1 MKKIAI
7 LFLVLINAINT
18 AAFAKEQT
26 VVLISL
32 DGFRWDYIEKHQ
44 AKNLAKI
51 AKAGVRAERMI
62 PVYPTK
68 TFPNHISI
76 ITGLQPANH
85 GIIDNRFCDKNRN
98 ECYSMGKGGK
108 DSTWLNGMPLWNL
121 AEMQGVKAATY
132 FWPESDARFNGR
144 TPSYFYHYSQ
154 HSDYQRRVDQI
165 VEWLSL
171 PEAQRPRFIASYFSI
186 VDSMG
191 HDHGP
196 NAKQTFDAVQ
206 QVDALIAQLDKR
218 LAQFDDLNINL
229 VLVSDHGM
237 SEVDP
242 KQTIE
247 INQLGISESDFVIK
261 NSYTRV
267 QFYKKPKSKVTIS
280 DIEKHLAEQA
290 KGRYTVLDKATLA
303 KRGIKFGP
311 RDADIIIET
320 VAPKTFSF
328 EGESKYLGTH
338 GYAYTQEMGA
348 LFIAKGP
355 AFKQNITLGEI
366 PNLDV
371 YPTIAKVMELKL
383 LSPVDSDGKSLAQ
396 ALNKSVN

>member
-1 MKKIAI
+1 MKKIVAF
-7 LFLVLINAINT
+7 FLVMFSALSMPT
-18 AAFAKEQT
+18 FAKEQT
-26 VVLISL
+26 VILISL

-85 GIIDNRFCDKNRN
+85 GIIDNKFCDKKRD

-154 HSDYQRRVDQI
+154 HSDYQRRIDQI

-171 PEAQRPRFIASYFSI
+171 PKSQRPRFIASYFSI

-191 HDHGP
+191 HEYGP

-206 QVDALIAQLDKR
+206 QMDALIAQLDKR
-218 LAQFDDLNINL
+218 LAEFKELNINL

-237 SEVDP
+237 SQVDP

-247 INQLGISESDFVIK
+247 INQLGISENDFVIK

-267 QFYKKPKSKVTIS
+267 QFYKKPESQVAIS
-280 DIEKHLAEQA
+280 DIEKHLAKQA
-290 KGRYTVLDKATLA
+290 KGRYTVLDKAILA
-303 KRGIKFGP
+303 ERGIKFGS

-320 VAPKTFSF
+320 VAPKTFAF
-328 EGESKYLGTH
+328 EGESEYLGTH

-355 AFKQNITLGEI
+355 AFKQNKTLGEI

-371 YPTIAKVMELKL
+371 YPTIAKVMGLKL

-396 ALNKSVN
+396 ALKKSVN

>member
-1 MKKIAI
+1 MKKIAV
-7 LFLVLINAINT
+7 LLLVVLSALST
-18 AAFAKEQT
+18 PVFAKEQT

-85 GIIDNRFCDKNRN
+85 GIIDNKFCDRNRK
-98 ECYSMGKGGK
+98 ECYSMGKGRN
-108 DSTWLNGMPLWNL
+108 DSTWLNGTPLWNL

-165 VEWLSL
+165 VDWLSL
-171 PEAQRPRFIASYFSI
+171 PKSQRPRFIAAYFSV

-191 HDHGP
+191 HDFGP
-196 NAKQTFDAVQ
+196 NAQQTFDAVQ
-206 QVDALIAQLDKR
+206 KMDALIAQLDAR
-218 LAQFDDLNINL
+218 LAELKDLNINL

-237 SEVDP
+237 SQVDP
-242 KQTIE
+242 KQTVE
-247 INQLGISESDFVIK
+247 INSLGLSEDDFLIK
-261 NSYTRV
+261 NSGTRV
-267 QFYKKPKSKVTIS
+267 QLYKKPESQIAILEAK
-280 DIEKHLAEQA
+280 KHLAEQA
-290 KGRYTVLDKATLA
+290 KGRYSVLDKSTLA
-303 KRGIKFGP
+303 SRGIKFGA

-320 VAPKTFSF
+320 TAPKTFSF
-328 EGESKYLGTH
+328 EGESDYLGTH

-355 AFKQNITLGEI
+355 AFKQNTSIAEF

-371 YPTIAKVMELKL
+371 YPTIAKVLGLKI
-383 LSPVDSDGKSLAQ
+383 LSPVDGDGKSLESALAQ
-396 ALNKSVN
+396 